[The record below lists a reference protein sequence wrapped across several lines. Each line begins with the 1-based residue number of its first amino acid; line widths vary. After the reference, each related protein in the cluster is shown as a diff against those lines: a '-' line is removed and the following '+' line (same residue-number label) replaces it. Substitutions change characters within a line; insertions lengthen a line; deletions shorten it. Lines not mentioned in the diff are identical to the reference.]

1 MLPAV
6 RRQRIIPGEDPEGVM
21 RPFVEE
27 WEKVAAGLQ
36 RVRWEALGTGTGC
49 DTELLKG
56 LPEYP
61 GVAELKPSLTPQSPV
76 LPMVFRKGNQRFSYF
91 SLITTVGTPSASLRK
106 TCVWSACFRQK
117 LRREHY
123 DD

>member
-61 GVAELKPSLTPQSPV
+61 GVAELKPSPTPQSPV
-76 LPMVFRKGNQRFSYF
+76 LPMVFRKRERALLVLFFDYNRRYTQC
-91 SLITTVGTPSASLRK
+91 ITA
-106 TCVWSACFRQK
+106 
-117 LRREHY
+117 
-123 DD
+123 